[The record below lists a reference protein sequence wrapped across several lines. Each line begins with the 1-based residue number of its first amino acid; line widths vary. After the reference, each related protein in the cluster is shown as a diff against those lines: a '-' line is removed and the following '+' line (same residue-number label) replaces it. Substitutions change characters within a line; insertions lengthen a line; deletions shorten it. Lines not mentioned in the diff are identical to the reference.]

1 MDEGITQATN
11 PMPGRL
17 FATPFLILGGIFGA
31 IFAIP
36 IGILWIKFVAPDK

>member
-1 MDEGITQATN
+1 
-11 PMPGRL
+11 MPGRL